1 MYLLIPGRHH
11 LLTSFQADYLN
22 ELLAAPPE
30 DRLDVNGNPIQI
42 DSPIQG
48 IIFAVTSANHSGTK
62 RNPIAFHLRAI
73 TIQAFSASISVPV
86 YIFGID
92 DVGHLPDFAAYTL
105 KTIRHQSEERLDLTP
120 ENTAIVCSTPVM
132 DMYIEHGF
140 QILPAELENKDSQ
153 TFRAPLPWDLV
164 ERIAKN
170 ESWSND
176 PEILQDIHSS
186 TFNIWRAYALGEK
199 VRTILNDPIIGND
212 GDITESRDYSSYV
225 RQMDEI
231 AEIKFK
237 DTAPF
242 IRPGRIGD
250 IGCAVGSWIRQA
262 CQDERNRES
271 DFYGIEL
278 ARKLFDI
285 CQQRKHNGEFANPSV
300 FFAMKNAVSDLVF
313 RRNSMDTIHTSSL
326 THEIESYGS
335 REDLIA
341 FINNRY
347 AELRSGG
354 VWINRDVTGP
364 ENGESEIYMRLS
376 QTDGSNHDP
385 FKTCT
390 SSDELRKHLANLS
403 THTLFLRF
411 AQDFRKGQSG
421 AISYTQ
427 VEKEGEIYVRLR
439 YRDAAEFLL
448 TKDYADNWESEM
460 HETFCYW
467 DFPTWKSALEK
478 AGFRVSPSSHA
489 YTNPWIAQN
498 RWAGKATLYS
508 DLETN
513 APHPLPPTNMLL
525 VAERI

>member
-11 LLTSFQADYLN
+11 LLTRFQAEYLQ
-22 ELLAAPPE
+22 ELLSAPPQE
-30 DRLDVNGNPIQI
+30 RLDVNGNPLQI
-42 DSPIQG
+42 ETPIEG
-48 IIFAVTSANHSGTK
+48 IVFAVTSANHSGTK
-62 RNPIAFHLRAI
+62 RNPIPFHLRAI
-73 TIQAFSASISVPV
+73 TIQEFAASLSVPV

-92 DVGHLPDFAAYTL
+92 DVGHLDDFAGYTL

-120 ENTAIVCSTPVM
+120 QNTAIVCSTPVM
-132 DMYIEHGF
+132 DMYIERGF
-140 QILPAELENKDSQ
+140 QILPAELEDKDFQ

-164 ERIAKN
+164 EQIAN
-170 ESWSND
+170 ETDWEKKLAITEQLN
-176 PEILQDIHSS
+176 PS
-186 TFNIWRAYALGEK
+186 TLKIWQTYALGEK
-199 VRTILNDPIIGND
+199 VATILNDPIIGND

-242 IRPGRIGD
+242 IRPGRVGD

-285 CQQRKHNGEFANPSV
+285 CQQRKHNGEFVNPSV
-300 FFAMKNAVSDLVF
+300 FFAKKNAVSDLVF
-313 RRNSMDTIHTSSL
+313 RHNSMDTIHTSSL

-335 REDLIA
+335 RQDLLA
-341 FINNRY
+341 FIKNRY
-347 AELRSGG
+347 AELKSGG
-354 VWINRDVTGP
+354 VWINRDVVGP
-364 ENGESEIYMRLS
+364 ENGDQEVYLWLTDS
-376 QTDGSNHDP
+376 DGSNGDP
-385 FKTCT
+385 YQNFST
-390 SSDELRKHLANLS
+390 SKELSAHLDQLS
-403 THTLFLRF
+403 TRARFLRF

-421 AISYTQ
+421 AISYAS
-427 VEKEGEIYVRLR
+427 EERDGETYFRLS

-448 TKDYADNWESEM
+448 TKDYTDNWESEM
-460 HETFCYW
+460 RETFCFW
-467 DFPTWKSALEK
+467 DFPTWKTALEE
-478 AGFRVSPSSHA
+478 ADFRISPSSHA

-498 RWAGKATLYS
+498 RWQDKVSLYS
-508 DLETN
+508 NLDTLTQ
-513 APHPLPPTNMLL
+513 HPLPPTNMLL

>member
-11 LLTSFQADYLN
+11 LLTSFQAGYLN
-22 ELLAAPPE
+22 ELLAASPK
-30 DRLDVNGNPIQI
+30 DRLDVNGNPLQNGSQI
-42 DSPIQG
+42 EG

-62 RNPIAFHLRAI
+62 RNPVPFHLRAI
-73 TIQAFSASISVPV
+73 TIQEFSTSLATPV
-86 YIFGID
+86 YIYGID
-92 DVGHLPDFAAYTL
+92 DVGHLDDFAGYTL

-120 ENTAIVCSTPVM
+120 ENSAVVCSTQVM
-132 DMYIEHGF
+132 DMYIERGF
-140 QILPAELENKDSQ
+140 QILPAELEDKTTQ
-153 TFRAPLPWDLV
+153 TFSAPLPWDLV
-164 ERIAKN
+164 EEIAHTAN
-170 ESWSND
+170 WSD
-176 PEILQDIHSS
+176 SS
-186 TFNIWRAYALGEK
+186 SIVEKLHTSTINIWKNYALGAK
-199 VRTILNDPIIGND
+199 VGTILNDPIIGND

-285 CQQRKHNGEFANPSV
+285 CQQRKHNGDFANPSV

-313 RRNSMDTIHTSSL
+313 RHNSMDTIHTSSL

-335 REDLIA
+335 REDLLT
-341 FINNRY
+341 FIKNRY

-354 VWINRDVTGP
+354 VWINRDVIGP
-364 ENGESEIYMRLS
+364 ENGDKEIYMQLNES
-376 QTDGSNHDP
+376 DGSNHDP
-385 FKTCT
+385 LKSY
-390 SSDELRKHLANLS
+390 SSSEALSSHLAQLS
-403 THTLFLRF
+403 THALFLRF

-421 AISYTQ
+421 AISYTT
-427 VEKEGEIYVRLR
+427 EEHEGETYIRLS
-439 YRDAAEFLL
+439 YRNAAEFLL
-448 TKDYADNWESEM
+448 TKDYTDNWESEM

-467 DFPTWKSALEK
+467 DFPTWKSALENV
-478 AGFRVSPSSHA
+478 GFRVSASSHA
-489 YTNPWIAQN
+489 YINSWISAN
-498 RWAGKATLYS
+498 RWNKKVTLLS
-508 DLETN
+508 NLNTKESLS
-513 APHPLPPTNMLL
+513 LPPTNMLL